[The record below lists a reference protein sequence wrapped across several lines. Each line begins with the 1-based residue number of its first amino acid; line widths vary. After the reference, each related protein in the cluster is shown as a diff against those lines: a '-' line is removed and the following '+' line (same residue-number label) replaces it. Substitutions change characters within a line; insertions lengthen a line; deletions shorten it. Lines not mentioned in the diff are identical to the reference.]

1 MPKLWGR
8 RGHAVADYVTA
19 PSLYLLARHLGLQG
33 TALRWAD
40 RFVLLI
46 LLAVLTTRTPLGLVR
61 IVPFRVHGRAEQVS
75 VGVQLALPW
84 LAHFAHDRRA
94 RNFFL
99 LFAIYNF
106 FVWSST
112 DWEAGTDQE
121 AARSSSGS

>member
-1 MPKLWGR
+1 MMPKLWGR

-19 PSLYLLARHLGLQG
+19 PSLYLLARHLGLQR
-33 TALRWAD
+33 TALRWVD

-61 IVPFRVHGRAEQVS
+61 VVPFRLHGQAEQVS
-75 VGVQLALPW
+75 VVLQLALPW
-84 LAHFAHDRRA
+84 LAHFAHERRA

-99 LFAIYNF
+99 VFAAYNF

-112 DWEAGTDQE
+112 DWEAGPE
-121 AARSSSGS
+121 ENIAR